1 MDLHHAEHRDL
12 ALNECIDQCTQTHAV
27 CLETIQHCLSRGGV
41 LADPDSIA
49 LMSTCADMCA
59 TSANAML
66 RGAAI
71 HIVICGA
78 CVEVCRECADEC
90 AEFGDDPALA
100 RCIETCLRCAE
111 SCEAMTR
118 G

>member
-1 MDLHHAEHRDL
+1 MNLHSAEHRDL

-27 CLETIQHCLSRGGV
+27 CLETIQHCLARGGV
-41 LADPDSIA
+41 LADPDYLA
-49 LMSTCADMCA
+49 HMSTCADMCA

-66 RGAAI
+66 RGATI

-90 AEFGDDPALA
+90 AEFAADPALQ
-100 RCIETCLRCAE
+100 RCIDACLSCAE